1 MLGVLQTQAAIVQV
15 HTVHHIAIVHQIVIL
30 EVLPHLLVRVVSS
43 VLVVEDAV
51 ERTDAEEMVNANTVM
66 VRDIK
71 VQMDTTMSAVFAKEL
86 KNVLSVVVAASA
98 NTAEVLVKIK
108 C

>member
-1 MLGVLQTQAAIVQV
+1 M
-15 HTVHHIAIVHQIVIL
+15 
-30 EVLPHLLVRVVSS
+30 
-43 VLVVEDAV
+43 LVVEDAV
-51 ERTDAEEMVNANTVM
+51 ERIDAEEMVNANTVL